1 MASLL
6 WPSHPGP
13 VQSTDAACFK
23 ATRPLHIHKYDRLCG
38 EGISLAMLKGF
49 LISTT
54 ASPQQEH
61 FISKPGDAPKYC
73 LVLSIKIP
81 HSLYL
86 TSL

>member
-13 VQSTDAACFK
+13 VQSADAA
-23 ATRPLHIHKYDRLCG
+23 A
-38 EGISLAMLKGF
+38 EGISLAMLKVF

-54 ASPQQEH
+54 AFPQQEH
-61 FISKPGDAPKYC
+61 SISKSGDAPKSC
-73 LVLSIKIP
+73 LVSSIKIP